1 MMTYDEERRD
11 LPTDQLFRLFRAV
24 GWAGEDCPDE
34 LRRSFNAPFRH
45 STLVISAW
53 EGERLVAVVRVLSD
67 TCVRSVVYDLA
78 VEPAWQGRGI
88 GSELLRRCRA
98 HYPDSEW
105 LVQTTRDVAPFYEK
119 NGFTPLTEDAFLRRP
134 SRYF

>member
-1 MMTYDEERRD
+1 MIIYDEERKA
-11 LPTDQLFRLFRAV
+11 LPDEQLFRLFRAV
-24 GWAGEDCPDE
+24 GWADEDCPDE
-34 LRRSFNAPFRH
+34 LRRSFSAPFRH

-53 EGERLVAVVRVLSD
+53 AGERLVGAVRVLSD
-67 TCVRSVVYDLA
+67 TCVRAVVYDLA

-98 HYPDSEW
+98 HYPGAEW
-105 LVQTTRDVAPFYEK
+105 LVQTTRATAPFYEK
-119 NGFTPLTEDAFLRRP
+119 NGFTPLTEDAFLRIH

>member
-1 MMTYDEERRD
+1 MITYNAERRD
-11 LPTDQLFRLFRAV
+11 LPNDQLFRLFRAV

-45 STLVISAW
+45 STLVISAR
-53 EGERLVAVVRVLSD
+53 EDGRLVGVVRVLSD
-67 TCVRSVVYDLA
+67 TCVRAVVYDLA
-78 VEPAWQGRGI
+78 VEPDRQGRGI

-98 HYPDSEW
+98 RYPDAEW
-105 LVQTTRDVAPFYEK
+105 LVQTTRDAAPFYEK
-119 NGFTPLTEDAFLRRP
+119 NGFTSLTEDVFLRRP

>member
-1 MMTYDEERRD
+1 MITYNEERRD
-11 LPTDQLFRLFRAV
+11 LPNDQLFRLFRAV

-53 EGERLVAVVRVLSD
+53 EDGLLVGVVRVLSD
-67 TCVRSVVYDLA
+67 TCVRAVVYDLA
-78 VEPAWQGRGI
+78 VEPDRQGRGI

-98 HYPDSEW
+98 RYPDAEW
-105 LVQTTRDVAPFYEK
+105 LVQTTRDAAPFYEK
-119 NGFTPLTEDAFLRRP
+119 NGFTPLTEDVFLRRP